1 MATDATQTEPPAA
14 YTELLDE
21 ITRYNAVESAT
32 EVLSWDQQ
40 VIMPEGGTPARSTQL
55 STLSSLSHELLVDG
69 DVGTHLDELDDA
81 SLTPEQQAVVR
92 EVRRKYVRAAR
103 VPRDLIEEISTA
115 TTEALGAWESARE
128 HDAFEEFAPHLE
140 ELVELKRQYAEHI
153 DPDAD
158 PYAVLFAEYE
168 PCLSLSKAADI
179 LDELRETLVPLI
191 EEIRASDADLATDA
205 FEGTFDTDSQESLS
219 REVLATL
226 GYDFD
231 RGRLDTSTHPFTS
244 GNQFDARIT
253 TRFDETDPL
262 GAITSTIHEFGHAY
276 YTLGL
281 PDDAFGTP
289 LGSHRDL
296 SVHESQSR
304 LWENHVGRSA
314 AFWELLL
321 PKLQEVF
328 PQTSGLSAREAYEA
342 ANQVHDENLI
352 RVEADELTYHLHI
365 IIRFT
370 IERELIS
377 GDLAV
382 GDVPD
387 RWNRLYEEYLGLT
400 PPSDALGCLQD
411 IHWSHGNF
419 GYFPTYSL
427 GSVLAAQ
434 LYAAADRE
442 IDDLDAGI
450 RDGDFDALGEWL
462 RTNIHQHGRRYETD
476 ALVEQATGE
485 PLRADAFTD
494 YVTDKYSALYDL

>member
-1 MATDATQTEPPAA
+1 ML
-14 YTELLDE
+14 EL
-21 ITRYNAVESAT
+21 
-32 EVLSWDQQ
+32 
-40 VIMPEGGTPARSTQL
+40 
-55 STLSSLSHELLVDG
+55 
-69 DVGTHLDELDDA
+69 
-81 SLTPEQQAVVR
+81 
-92 EVRRKYVRAAR
+92 
-103 VPRDLIEEISTA
+103 
-115 TTEALGAWESARE
+115 
-128 HDAFEEFAPHLE
+128 
-140 ELVELKRQYAEHI
+140 
-153 DPDAD
+153 
-158 PYAVLFAEYE
+158 
-168 PCLSLSKAADI
+168 
-179 LDELRETLVPLI
+179 
-191 EEIRASDADLATDA
+191 
-205 FEGTFDTDSQESLS
+205 
-219 REVLATL
+219 L

-253 TRFDETDPL
+253 TRFDEHDPL
-262 GAITSTIHEFGHAY
+262 GALTSTIHEFGHAY

-281 PDDAFGTP
+281 PDDDFGTP

-321 PKLQEVF
+321 PKLQDAF
-328 PQTSGLSAREAYEA
+328 PQTSNLSPREAYEA

-382 GDVPD
+382 DDVPD
-387 RWNRLYEEYLGLT
+387 RWNQLYEEYLGLT

-434 LYAAADRE
+434 LHAAADRE
-442 IDDLDAGI
+442 IDDLDATI
-450 RDGDFDALGEWL
+450 RDGDFEPLGEWL

-476 ALVEQATGE
+476 ALVEHATGE
-485 PLRADAFTD
+485 PLGADAFTE